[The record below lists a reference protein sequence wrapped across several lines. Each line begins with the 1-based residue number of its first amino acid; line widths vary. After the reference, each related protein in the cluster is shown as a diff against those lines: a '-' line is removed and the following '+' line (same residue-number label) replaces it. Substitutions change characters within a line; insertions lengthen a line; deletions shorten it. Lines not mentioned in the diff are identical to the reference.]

1 MRFARGDM
9 RDLIVSYKTDHGASC
24 RRYGV
29 LPRRSRLKITF
40 CEIFD
45 VARFSTFTTLSG
57 GKQTSGRKVATSV
70 FDPTRTLHQRDFL

>member
-1 MRFARGDM
+1 MRFARGDI
-9 RDLIVSYKTDHGASC
+9 RDQFVSYKNDHGASC

-45 VARFSTFTTLSG
+45 VARFSTFATLSPYQRTSSASD
-57 GKQTSGRKVATSV
+57 KCRHEQTWPQPS
-70 FDPTRTLHQRDFL
+70 H